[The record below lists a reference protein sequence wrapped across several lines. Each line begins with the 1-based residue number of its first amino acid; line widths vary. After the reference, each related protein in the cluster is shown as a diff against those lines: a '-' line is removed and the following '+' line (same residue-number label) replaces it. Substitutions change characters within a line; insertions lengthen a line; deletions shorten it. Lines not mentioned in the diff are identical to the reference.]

1 MAARYADEAGAPT
14 VLAMLDKKLNCPR
27 TSSAGRLFD
36 AASGLLGLCL
46 KMEMDA
52 EAAIRLEQ
60 AATRRIEGLFNNVD
74 TTVVDAVTM
83 LQSSALAAV
92 GR

>member
-1 MAARYADEAGAPT
+1 VQARYPDEPGVAT
-14 VLAMLDKKLNCPR
+14 VLAMLEKNLNCPR

-52 EAAIRLEQ
+52 EAAIKLGAGRHAAHRGRGL
-60 AATRRIEGLFNNVD
+60 AAGDGRWLATR
-74 TTVVDAVTM
+74 
-83 LQSSALAAV
+83 
-92 GR
+92 

>member
-1 MAARYADEAGAPT
+1 MNRQNIILVASASVAT
-14 VLAMLDKKLNCPR
+14 VLAMLAKQLNCPR

-52 EAAIRLEQ
+52 EAAIMASQPPGARMHS
-60 AATRRIEGLFNNVD
+60 G
-74 TTVVDAVTM
+74 
-83 LQSSALAAV
+83 V
-92 GR
+92 GPGARG